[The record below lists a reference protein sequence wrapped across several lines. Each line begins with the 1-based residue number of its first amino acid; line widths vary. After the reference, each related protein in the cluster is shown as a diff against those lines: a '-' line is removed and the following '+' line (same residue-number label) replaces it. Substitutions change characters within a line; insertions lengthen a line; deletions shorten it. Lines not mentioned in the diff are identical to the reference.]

1 MLWNRAHMILLL
13 AASVAV
19 AACDAG
25 PASKS
30 ASKRQLRQSKP
41 WYNQAEDGLTEQDKR
56 NMARFGLFFDDDERA
71 RTDPRRFQRRETSRP
86 QPRYDSVP
94 DYGDYYVPDASGQ

>member
-1 MLWNRAHMILLL
+1 MLWNRAQMILLL

-25 PASKS
+25 PVSKS
-30 ASKRQLRQSKP
+30 ASKRPVRQSKP

-56 NMARFGLFFDDDERA
+56 NLARMGVYFGDDERA
-71 RTDPRRFQRRETSRP
+71 RTDPRRFQRGRQAYRP
-86 QPRYDSVP
+86 QPNYDSVP
-94 DYGDYYVPDASGQ
+94 DSGDYYVPDAQ